1 MIEGCSRLPGVNERT
16 GEDAAEIAADD
27 LLPVKVD
34 VLRVLEIGVA
44 LWAVALVLT
53 IAVPALHGGDRG
65 WWPWSCVAGIVG
77 GAAGW
82 VYVRRGRGN
91 AAAA

>member
-1 MIEGCSRLPGVNERT
+1 MSVTDSRPDESAGLS
-16 GEDAAEIAADD
+16 ADD

-34 VLRVLEIGVA
+34 VLRVLEIGIACWVI
-44 LWAVALVLT
+44 ALVLT
-53 IAVPALHGGDRG
+53 LVIPALHGDGRD
-65 WWPWSCVAGIVG
+65 WWPWTCVSAIIG

-91 AAAA
+91 ATAA

>member
-1 MIEGCSRLPGVNERT
+1 VSEPS
-16 GEDAAEIAADD
+16 AAASPEPSADD

-34 VLRVLEIGVA
+34 VLRVLEIGVGCWV
-44 LWAVALVLT
+44 LALVLT
-53 IAVPALHGGDRG
+53 LVIPALHGDEHH
-65 WWPWSCVAGIVG
+65 WWPWTCVCGILG
-77 GAAGW
+77 GVAGW